1 MKIVSNGKTLEVPSC
16 ASQDIYSTE
25 EQVVGRW
32 IDGKPIYRRFLSGT
46 VPSAAYNSAGPIV
59 IPGMDTIEDIDII
72 VNISFSLY
80 KNTFVLPFVQE
91 SLAVLKWDKS
101 VNTVRIQLTSDYN
114 IGARLNVIIEYTKTT
129 DQATIEL
136 PVALTEAPAQITYK
150 AAPQSAAAVTLDAGI
165 RTEEV

>member
-32 IDGKPIYRRFLSGT
+32 IDGKPIYRRFLSST
-46 VPSAAYNSAGPIV
+46 VPSAAYNSDGGVV
-59 IPGMDTIEDIDII
+59 IPGIGTIDDVDII
-72 VNISFSLY
+72 VNFSFSLY
-80 KNTFVLPFVQE
+80 KNTFVLTFLQE
-91 SLAVLKWDKS
+91 SLILLKWDKS
-101 VNTVRIQLTSDYN
+101 VNTLRISLASEYN

-136 PVALTEAPAQITYK
+136 PTALTAAPAKALYK
-150 AAPQSAAAVTLDAGI
+150 AALQSAATVTLDAGI
-165 RTEEV
+165 KNEEV